1 MGQTGTSPDH
11 VGEGFVHGTRQRPEA
26 WSFLTLNEAMHG
38 QLQVWKP
45 DRGTVVRGT
54 PQRRGPKPLLHRGHR
69 VVPSA
74 LDRRRGPWLQGAQH
88 GACCPELIEQVD
100 VADADGGCLRPDEQH
115 IVTVQRATSNR
126 ELHPMREAKR
136 FRTVR
141 VLNQRGEGAPGPEG
155 AHQNVVGGPVEFR
168 EEPPSV
174 PVCARRLNGRAL
186 ERDPPTAVGRGQ
198 QGLDAARQDRDR
210 PPRRGDRPFGILR
223 QEARRPRG
231 EHDGTRKAPRVNPAL
246 AVRIPQGQGRARR
259 NVMGVSDRVGDALGR
274 AVDQRMLRE
283 VMAHEVR
290 PQHMAIIMDGN
301 RRFAFKNRLTS
312 GVGHRIGKA
321 KLEEVL
327 DWVLELNIPWFTV
340 YALSTENLNRP
351 QAELDA
357 LFDLYIEG
365 LNDIAEDPRIH
376 ANHVRV
382 QIIGRRDLLPARVIE
397 AIDHAEGR
405 TAGYDRFVFSVCL
418 AYGSREEILDAIR
431 AIAEDHAK
439 GELALEAIDEAAV
452 SDRLYTADMPDPDLV
467 IRTSGEERISNFLL
481 WQMAYAE
488 LYFTDV
494 YWPSFSKRELLKAI
508 KAFQQRKR
516 RYGA

>member
-1 MGQTGTSPDH
+1 
-11 VGEGFVHGTRQRPEA
+11 
-26 WSFLTLNEAMHG
+26 
-38 QLQVWKP
+38 
-45 DRGTVVRGT
+45 
-54 PQRRGPKPLLHRGHR
+54 
-69 VVPSA
+69 
-74 LDRRRGPWLQGAQH
+74 
-88 GACCPELIEQVD
+88 
-100 VADADGGCLRPDEQH
+100 
-115 IVTVQRATSNR
+115 
-126 ELHPMREAKR
+126 
-136 FRTVR
+136 
-141 VLNQRGEGAPGPEG
+141 
-155 AHQNVVGGPVEFR
+155 
-168 EEPPSV
+168 
-174 PVCARRLNGRAL
+174 
-186 ERDPPTAVGRGQ
+186 
-198 QGLDAARQDRDR
+198 
-210 PPRRGDRPFGILR
+210 
-223 QEARRPRG
+223 
-231 EHDGTRKAPRVNPAL
+231 
-246 AVRIPQGQGRARR
+246 
-259 NVMGVSDRVGDALGR
+259 MGVSDRVGDALGR

-351 QAELDA
+351 QHELDA

-382 QIIGRRDLLPARVIE
+382 QIIGRRDLLPARVIA
-397 AIDHAEGR
+397 AIDHAESR
-405 TAGYDRFVFSVCL
+405 TAGYEQFVFSVCL

-439 GELALEAIDEAAV
+439 GELALDAIDEAAV

>member
-1 MGQTGTSPDH
+1 
-11 VGEGFVHGTRQRPEA
+11 
-26 WSFLTLNEAMHG
+26 
-38 QLQVWKP
+38 
-45 DRGTVVRGT
+45 
-54 PQRRGPKPLLHRGHR
+54 
-69 VVPSA
+69 
-74 LDRRRGPWLQGAQH
+74 
-88 GACCPELIEQVD
+88 
-100 VADADGGCLRPDEQH
+100 
-115 IVTVQRATSNR
+115 
-126 ELHPMREAKR
+126 
-136 FRTVR
+136 
-141 VLNQRGEGAPGPEG
+141 
-155 AHQNVVGGPVEFR
+155 
-168 EEPPSV
+168 
-174 PVCARRLNGRAL
+174 
-186 ERDPPTAVGRGQ
+186 
-198 QGLDAARQDRDR
+198 
-210 PPRRGDRPFGILR
+210 
-223 QEARRPRG
+223 
-231 EHDGTRKAPRVNPAL
+231 
-246 AVRIPQGQGRARR
+246 
-259 NVMGVSDRVGDALGR
+259 
-274 AVDQRMLRE
+274 
-283 VMAHEVR
+283 
-290 PQHMAIIMDGN
+290 MAIIMDGN

-452 SDRLYTADMPDPDLV
+452 SDRLYTADMPDPIWSSAPLG
-467 IRTSGEERISNFLL
+467 RNASPTSCCGRWPTLNCTSPTSTGPPFRSVNSSRPSRPSSSESAATEGEPMGVCDRCQGYEN
-481 WQMAYAE
+481 
-488 LYFTDV
+488 
-494 YWPSFSKRELLKAI
+494 PSLAVDACVAAMRCCSSSASIHQTLAHGLPGWLHGHR
-508 KAFQQRKR
+508 
-516 RYGA
+516 